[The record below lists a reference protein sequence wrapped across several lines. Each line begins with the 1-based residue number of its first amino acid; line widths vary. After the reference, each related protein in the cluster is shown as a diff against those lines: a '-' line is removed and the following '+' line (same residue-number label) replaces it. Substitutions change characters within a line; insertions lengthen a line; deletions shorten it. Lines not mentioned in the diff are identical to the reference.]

1 MGEPFRISHAAKQL
15 AALLRKMK
23 KPQSIGAFS
32 FCGGGEIRTHGTLA
46 SNGSFQD
53 CCLKPLGHSSNFTY
67 KGHASRKKALFQG
80 GGQASGRLF
89 IPAMIHS

>member
-32 FCGGGEIRTHGTLA
+32 FCGGGEIRTHGPVAQTPVFKTGA
-46 SNGSFQD
+46 ID
-53 CCLKPLGHSSNFTY
+53 HSATPPIRLSYHSTMLLCFF
-67 KGHASRKKALFQG
+67 KA
-80 GGQASGRLF
+80 
-89 IPAMIHS
+89 